1 MKVLLDENLPHEL
14 RGELAGHDV
23 FTVQYLGWSG
33 VKNGLLL
40 AQAAGAGFDVMVTMD
55 SGVAYQQNLA
65 TLPLSVIVLSAV
77 SNDIEDLRPL
87 LPRLRELLN
96 VPRLMAVVQVI

>member
-14 RGELAGHDV
+14 RVALAGRDV

-33 VKNGLLL
+33 MRNGALL
-40 AQAAGAGFDVMVTMD
+40 AQAAAAGFDVMVTMD

-65 TLPLSVIVLSAV
+65 TLPVAVIVLTAAS
-77 SNDIEDLRPL
+77 SDIADLRPL
-87 LPRLRELLN
+87 
-96 VPRLMAVVQVI
+96 VPRLLQAIGSIAPRTIIAIR